1 MWKSVRGGSLDPS
14 FQGSS
19 KTLLVTKSC
28 FFFPLELH
36 EQQNLSVIKNTS
48 NLSDPCWASKTQS
61 CRNTMYYCSPYSQ
74 LTVRQ
79 IATYIWVVMMCLF
92 VTQSRHTQTH
102 TKNRRSPVTTH
113 QTSACT
119 IFCRLQECWSDKG
132 STLDSWRKFRC
143 GPITCL

>member
-28 FFFPLELH
+28 FFPLELH

-48 NLSDPCWASKTQS
+48 NLSDPCWASKTQT

-92 VTQSRHTQTH
+92 VTLKQTH
-102 TKNRRSPVTTH
+102 THRHTKKIGTVLWPPTKLQLVPSPVG
-113 QTSACT
+113 
-119 IFCRLQECWSDKG
+119 CRNAGVTKAALWTADAG
-132 STLDSWRKFRC
+132 S
-143 GPITCL
+143 GVGQ